1 MISFASIFGGGAPA
15 PQPAPAAPA
24 SPAPQTPAPPAHEAA
39 FAKSQTPD
47 PAAAQT
53 APLDTY
59 KDLFTIDPN
68 RKQEDPNAPY
78 ITYDDKDLGEKI
90 GAMQFMSGDA
100 NTELATNAL
109 KGDPQAL
116 LQLMNAA
123 VQTAYHQGAKLSA
136 TVAERATRAG
146 VADVRTTM
154 PEAMRSQLAADALIQ
169 LNPNLAHPAI
179 APHVEKAREQFE
191 QKYPTA
197 KPAEIA
203 KLTNDYMLA
212 MASLQNPAAPSTT
225 NPGIP
230 AIAGSQDFTNFF
242 GGSNRR

>member
-1 MISFASIFGGGAPA
+1 MFSFSDIFNK
-15 PQPAPAAPA
+15 QAPAAPA
-24 SPAPQTPAPPAHEAA
+24 
-39 FAKSQTPD
+39 
-47 PAAAQT
+47 PAAAGAAAPTAPIVSQPDGAFTKSTSPDPVPVAT

-90 GAMQFMSGDA
+90 GAMQFMQGDA
-100 NTELATNAL
+100 NSELAANAL

-116 LQLMNAA
+116 MQLMNIA
-123 VQTAYHQGAKLSA
+123 VQTAYHQSAKLSA

-154 PEAMRSQLAADALIQ
+154 PEAMRSQLSADALFA

-191 QKYPTA
+191 QKYPSA

-203 KLTNDYMLA
+203 KMTNEYMQA
-212 MASLQNPAAPSTT
+212 MASLQNPNTT
-225 NPGIP
+225 PTANSNIA
-230 AIAGSQDFTNFF
+230 AIAGSQNFENFF
-242 GGSNRR
+242 GGSRR